1 MKFGGGG
8 GEEEEWGGWRGKGLW
23 IVIIELFA
31 AGKMQQRAERRRGRS
46 GSESWLADSW
56 QGFVIT
62 PDYWTKNIERVKGP
76 LWGRNKKG
84 QNPIV
89 S

>member
-1 MKFGGGG
+1 MKFGGGGGGG

-31 AGKMQQRAERRRGRS
+31 AGQDATESRRREGGVLVLS
-46 GSESWLADSW
+46 VGWL
-56 QGFVIT
+56 T
-62 PDYWTKNIERVKGP
+62 PDK
-76 LWGRNKKG
+76 
-84 QNPIV
+84 V